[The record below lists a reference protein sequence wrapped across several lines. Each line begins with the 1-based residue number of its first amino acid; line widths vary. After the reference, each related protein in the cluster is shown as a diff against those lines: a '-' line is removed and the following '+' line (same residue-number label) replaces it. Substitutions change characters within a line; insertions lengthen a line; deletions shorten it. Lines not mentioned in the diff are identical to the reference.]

1 MKEIRDAATDHERSA
16 QIQGSPKSVGMAV
29 DAGELTMAEAE
40 LESAKAALASAEN
53 DPELRI
59 MLALSIQEAAIALY
73 RGDSDETFDLAEQ
86 ALDFAETHF
95 STPGIEVGRARL
107 QLNFAL
113 ESRLDYSA
121 ALQANRALES
131 ELIPVAGAQPLRLN
145 CLTRAIACAVKN
157 ADRGALR
164 ESGFRAEAIRES
176 LSWPQHGRILSWH
189 FLWLAVASLRQGGS
203 FDVKRLL
210 DHVEFNVIDPGWRWC
225 NAASFVEG
233 RLGSLH
239 RSAKAQGIEI
249 HTVAAMDAE
258 ERGFHGHLRSID
270 AGVNGPE
277 V

>member
-1 MKEIRDAATDHERSA
+1 MKEIRDTATANERFA
-16 QIQGSPKSVGMAV
+16 QIRGLPKLIGQAV
-29 DAGELTMAEAE
+29 DAGELAFAEGE
-40 LESAKAALASAEN
+40 LVNARVALASAEG

-59 MLALSIQEAAIALY
+59 ALALSIQEAAIALY
-73 RGDSDETFDLAEQ
+73 RGDSDEAFYLAEQ
-86 ALDFAETHF
+86 AFDFAQTHF
-95 STPGIEVGRARL
+95 PTPGVEVGRARL

-176 LSWPQHGRILSWH
+176 LSWSRHGRLLSWH
-189 FLWLAVASLRQGGS
+189 FLWLAVASLRQGR
-203 FDVKRLL
+203 FLDVKRLL
-210 DHVEFNVIDPGWRWC
+210 DHVESRVVDPGWRWC

-239 RSAKAQGIEI
+239 RSTKAQGIEI
-249 HTVAAMDAE
+249 LTLAAADAE
-258 ERGFHGHLRSID
+258 ERGFNGHLRSID
-270 AGVNGPE
+270 AGVSGPE